1 MCIPKLALSTVMLAT
16 LGACASVETRP
27 ASSDP
32 ARPAAWKIQ
41 PVMTV
46 QHSGTAAKSFY
57 TLGRYY
63 DGMRAWDR
71 SIDAYQKSVAADPSY
86 VEAHNALG
94 AALAQRN
101 RHGEATD
108 AFRKALALNANL
120 AHVQSNLGYV
130 LLLSGQPQAAVA
142 ALKVAVRLDA
152 SNLTAMI
159 NLRSALA
166 QWDIA
171 RGLEPAATATVAPV
185 SNDKPTPNA
194 NEVVLNAQAASMTSV
209 TLPAALPSTVEVMAP
224 ITSAQVAMPITSVAL
239 AAPVDSSPSSVRA
252 LASIEV
258 SRPPVVTVSIERP
271 TFMVAARDPLPMLAT
286 PVLMPAMRVNSE
298 PTVPAMVQTSM
309 RSIETMQPSAAM
321 QAVPLEVTTP
331 TGVVAAAL
339 PIDAPTPKPTEPAAS
354 PAAGTAL
361 PNVQPFKSVRPKLEL
376 VSSHRSSTQR
386 VSKLLGRKGVQI
398 DRTASSVQPRLKLSV
413 IYYQVG
419 HSEDA
424 HRVARA
430 LPFKAQVRWAGAM
443 KMDHDVRL
451 VLGNDAQPTELCSG
465 QASCKG
471 SVLTLASHSPPTLV
485 NR

>member
-1 MCIPKLALSTVMLAT
+1 MYLPRTASTIIMLSTLT
-16 LGACASVETRP
+16 ACASVEQGP
-27 ASSDP
+27 PSSDP
-32 ARPAAWKIQ
+32 SRPGAWKIE
-41 PVMTV
+41 PVMSV
-46 QHSGTAAKSFY
+46 KHSGDASKSYY
-57 TLGRYY
+57 TLGRYF

-71 SIDAYQKSVAADPSY
+71 SIDAYRKSVAADPTH

-101 RHGEATD
+101 RHGEATE
-108 AFRKALALNANL
+108 AFRKALELDANL

-152 SNLTAMI
+152 SNATAMA

-185 SNDKPTPNA
+185 SDDKPTPSA
-194 NEVVLNAQAASMTSV
+194 NEVVLNAPTASMTSV

-224 ITSAQVAMPITSVAL
+224 ITSVQVAMPITSVAL
-239 AAPVDSSPSSVRA
+239 AAPVESAPSSVRA

-271 TFMVAARDPLPMLAT
+271 TIVAAGRDPLPMLAT
-286 PVLMPAMRVNSE
+286 PVLMPAMRVNNV

-309 RSIETMQPSAAM
+309 RPVEAMPQTAAM
-321 QAVPLEVTTP
+321 QAAPVSVATP
-331 TGVVAAAL
+331 TTIVVAAL
-339 PIDAPTPKPTEPAAS
+339 PNDAPTPKPAESVALPAMA
-354 PAAGTAL
+354 TAL
-361 PNVQPFKSVRPKLEL
+361 PNVQPFKSNRPKLEL
-376 VSSHRSSTQR
+376 VSSHRSSTHR
-386 VSKLLGRKGVQI
+386 VSKALSRKGVQI

-424 HRVARA
+424 YRVARA

-451 VLGNDAQPTELCSG
+451 VLGSDAQLDEPCNG
-465 QASCKG
+465 QSSCKG
-471 SVLTLASHSPPTLV
+471 SVLTLASHSPQTLA